1 MPVRINNNIAAINA
15 HRNLLRNDSQLSL
28 SLERLS
34 SGFRI
39 NKASDDASG
48 LVISENLRAQIT
60 GMTQAIANSQDA
72 VSVIQTA
79 EGALNEVHTLL
90 NSMRSLGLHAMNTG
104 VTTATQIAA
113 DQSQIDS
120 AVDSIDRIAA
130 TTKFAGRRLLDGSAG
145 FQTSNVATEITSIDA
160 AAGTTTPQSITVE
173 VTLAATQAKLDSQS
187 LTGGAVS
194 GGTVTITGNKGSSS
208 ITIISGTSTAN
219 VAAAINAETS
229 NTGVTATVS
238 GLFIHMDSEN
248 FGSSGFVGVV
258 DAGTILTAA
267 TSGGAVGSDITG
279 KIAGTDATGVGNTL
293 TLTAADGGSFVGS
306 VTMDG
311 ATATDATDYTF
322 DIAGGSLVFQLGAD
336 AEPDERTEITIDDI
350 RTDKLGNATIGFIS
364 DIKTGGT
371 SDLTSNAANSVK
383 IIDEAISDISTVR
396 QKLGA
401 FQKNTLESNIANLS
415 ISKENIT
422 ASESRIRDLDVAF
435 ETVNFTKA
443 QILLQAST
451 AMLAQANVAPQTVL
465 QLLQ

>member
-15 HRNLLRNDSQLSL
+15 HRNLLRNDGELSL

-39 NKASDDASG
+39 NKAADDAAG

-60 GMTQAIANSQDA
+60 GMSQAIANSQDA

-104 VTTATQIAA
+104 VTTEAQIAA

-120 AVDSIDRIAA
+120 AVESIDRIAA

-145 FQTSNVATEITSIDA
+145 YQTSNVDTGIA
-160 AAGTTTPQSITVE
+160 AISAQAGTTTPQSVA
-173 VTLAATQAKLDSQS
+173 VVVGTQAEQAKITSQD
-187 LTGGAVS
+187 T
-194 GGTVTITGNKGSSS
+194 GGTVSAGAITITGNKGSAT
-208 ITIISGTSTAN
+208 ITLSVDTSNAD
-219 VAAAINAETS
+219 VAAAINAETA
-229 NTGVTATVS
+229 NTGVTAAAS
-238 GLFIHMDSEN
+238 GNFINLTSETY
-248 FGSSGFVGVV
+248 GAASFVGVV
-258 DAGTILTAA
+258 DADDVLIA
-267 TSGGAVGSDITG
+267 TTSASAVGVDVAASID
-279 KIAGTDATGVGNTL
+279 GTNGTGVGNTI
-293 TLTAADGGSFVGS
+293 TWTEADGADFVGS
-306 VTMDG
+306 ITMDAG
-311 ATATDATDYTF
+311 QATGTYNF
-322 DIAGGSLVFQLGAD
+322 DITGGTLVFQLGAD
-336 AEPDERTEITIDDI
+336 AEVEERTEISIESIESTE
-350 RTDKLGNATIGFIS
+350 LGDATVGFIS
-364 DIKTGGT
+364 DIVTGGT
-371 SDLTSNAANSVK
+371 SDLTTDAANSVA
-383 IIDEAISDISTVR
+383 IIDEAIADVSAVR

-422 ASESRIRDLDVAF
+422 ASESRIRDVDVAF
-435 ETVNFTKA
+435 ETVNFTKS

>member
-15 HRNLLRNDSQLSL
+15 HRNLLRNDGELSV

-39 NKASDDASG
+39 NKAADDAAG

-104 VTTATQIAA
+104 VTTEAQIAA

-120 AVDSIDRIAA
+120 AVESIDRIAA

-145 FQTSNVATEITSIDA
+145 FQTSNVDTEIVAINAQS
-160 AAGTTTPQSITVE
+160 GTTTPQNVTVTVTSGAQQATIT
-173 VTLAATQAKLDSQS
+173 SQD
-187 LTGGAVS
+187 TGGTLS
-194 GGTVTITGNKGSSS
+194 QGTITITGNKGSASL
-208 ITIISGTSTAN
+208 TIASGTTNAD

-229 NTGVTATVS
+229 NTGVTAAAS
-238 GLFIHMDSEN
+238 GVYINLTSETYGSAAFI
-248 FGSSGFVGVV
+248 GVV
-258 DAGTILTAA
+258 DADTIFSA
-267 TSGGAVGSDITG
+267 TTSTSDIG
-279 KIAGTDATGVGNTL
+279 YDIVGDIAGTTATGVGNTL
-293 TLTAADGGSFVGS
+293 TLTEADGGTFVGS
-306 VTMDG
+306 VTVAG
-311 ATATDATDYTF
+311 GTAAADYTF
-322 DIAGGSLVFQLGAD
+322 DITGGTLVFQLGAD
-336 AEPDERTEITIDDI
+336 AEAEERTEISIESIQSTE
-350 RTDKLGNATIGFIS
+350 LGDASVGFIS
-364 DIKTGGT
+364 DIVTGGT
-371 SDLTSNAANSVK
+371 SDLTSNAANSVA
-383 IIDEAISDISTVR
+383 IIDEAIADVSAVR

-422 ASESRIRDLDVAF
+422 ASESRIRDVDVAF
-435 ETVNFTKA
+435 ETVNFTKS